1 MRRMFIA
8 WAVCVTCSLAL
19 LLLSTGCGGAK
30 TPAESAKK
38 PSAEK
43 PVKPQTGKPE
53 DAKKPDEQPA
63 EKPDQPAKPPA
74 EVPKEPPESQVQ
86 LPPKVPPAGP
96 AAQPG
101 AELPKIP
108 LGLPPLKI
116 PEDNP
121 MSAEKVELGKMLYF
135 DPRLSKDGTVSCAT
149 CHDPK
154 KAWAED
160 RPTSVGIGS
169 QRGDRN
175 APTVINAAYAESQ
188 FWDGRAATLEEQAL
202 GPIENPIEMG
212 HKLEAMI
219 ADLSKIDGY
228 REQFKKVFGTEITK
242 EGVAKA
248 IAAFERTVLSGNS
261 PYDRYMAGQKDAL
274 TEAQKRGLELFE
286 DNCRV
291 CHTPPLFSNWGFYNA
306 GVGSD
311 KPEPDK
317 GRMEVTGKPAD
328 MGKFRVPHLREVANT
343 APYFHDGSAATLEDA
358 VALMAGGGKDNPN
371 LAPMMKAVREAK
383 LTEQDRKD
391 LVEFLK
397 ALSGEY
403 PIVDPPK
410 LP

>member
-1 MRRMFIA
+1 MRQF
-8 WAVCVTCSLAL
+8 VTFCTAGLAAGLTML
-19 LLLSTGCGGAK
+19 LFSVGCGGAK
-30 TPAESAKK
+30 PPAEPVKK
-38 PSAEK
+38 PTAQQPAKSE
-43 PVKPQTGKPE
+43 TGKPE
-53 DAKKPDEQPA
+53 ETKKPDEQRA
-63 EKPDQPAKPPA
+63 EKPEQPTKPPA
-74 EVPKEPPESQVQ
+74 EVPQEPPESSAQ
-86 LPPKVPPAGP
+86 LPPKVPPTEPAG
-96 AAQPG
+96 QSDS
-101 AELPKIP
+101 ELPKIP
-108 LGLPPLKI
+108 LGLPPLNI
-116 PEDNP
+116 PKDNP
-121 MSAEKVELGKMLYF
+121 MTAEKVELGKMLYF

-160 RPTSVGIGS
+160 KPTSEGIGS
-169 QRGDRN
+169 QRGGRN

-228 REQFKKVFGTEITK
+228 REMFKKVFGTEITK

-274 TEAQKRGLELFE
+274 TEAQKRGLELFN

-291 CHTPPLFSNWGFYNA
+291 CHTPPLFSNWGFFNA

-317 GRMEVTGKPAD
+317 GRMEVTGKQAD

-343 APYFHDGSAATLEDA
+343 APYFHDGSAATLEEA
-358 VALMAGGGKDNPN
+358 VALMADGGKDNPN
-371 LAPMMKAVREAK
+371 LAPMLKAVRESK

-403 PIVDPPK
+403 PIVDAPK